1 MENKVYTARHS
12 GHTNMYYLDGPAP
25 HSECSYFSKYYHVDT
40 MEEAVTIENFANMAY
55 NEGIKQAQRN
65 IRESL
70 GLASYLS
77 ATD

>member
-1 MENKVYTARHS
+1 MVQ
-12 GHTNMYYLDGPAP
+12 P
-25 HSECSYFSKYYHVDT
+25 HRVNVVFSKYYHVAT